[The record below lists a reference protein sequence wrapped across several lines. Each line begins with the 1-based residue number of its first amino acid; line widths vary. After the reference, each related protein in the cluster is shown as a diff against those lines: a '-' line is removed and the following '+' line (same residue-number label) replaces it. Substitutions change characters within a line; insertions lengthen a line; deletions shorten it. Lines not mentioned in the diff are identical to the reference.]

1 MKNCSFLGC
10 EEEESLPFK
19 CKLCSQSFCAKHR
32 LPEQH
37 DCPRIGIYQTDEY
50 KQAKVSIKQMEIE
63 KAKEKEEKKREK
75 HTQKVQFYD
84 PSKQD
89 RREGYFQPKDRFL
102 MRSAFFTLLEF
113 RHNYL
118 TIIIST
124 VIVATLMSINIIV
137 ETALNKSIGFS
148 TDFLWTF
155 LTTFFGVIFIYGGHE
170 IAHVLI
176 AKKLKVRHGHVLWV
190 QGILLG
196 LLSIILPFLVFPSY
210 LIFKENDSKT
220 REKGLAALAGVIW
233 MMVCQIF
240 LLFAI
245 GFEIFSSSILY
256 GLYNL
261 PYLFMFYLIFNLIP
275 FGLTDGRYISNWNR
289 RTLWIILGINIL
301 LLISVFVVTSLV

>member
-63 KAKEKEEKKREK
+63 KTKEKEEKKGKKR
-75 HTQKVQFYD
+75 TQKVQFYD
-84 PSKQD
+84 PSVQD
-89 RREGYFQPKDRFL
+89 RREDYFQPRDKFL
-102 MRSAFFTLLEF
+102 MRSSFFKLFEF
-113 RHNYL
+113 RHNSL
-118 TIIIST
+118 NI
-124 VIVATLMSINIIV
+124 IVATAIVAVLMSLNLIVNTAINQTI
-137 ETALNKSIGFS
+137 SFS
-148 TDFLWTF
+148 PDFLWTF

-170 IAHVLI
+170 VAHVI
-176 AKKLKVRHGHVLWV
+176 TAKKLKIRHGHVLWI

-196 LLSIILPFLVFPSY
+196 LLSIVLPFLVFPSY
-210 LIFKENDSKT
+210 LVFKEDGSKR
-220 REKGLAALAGVIW
+220 REEGLAALAGVIW

-245 GFEIFSSSILY
+245 GFKIFNDPVLY

-301 LLISVFVVTSLV
+301 MLIAMFVVTALF

>member
-10 EEEESLPFK
+10 DEEESLPFK

-50 KQAKVSIKQMEIE
+50 KQAKVSMKQVEIE
-63 KAKEKEEKKREK
+63 KSKEKEKRKRSKRKE
-75 HTQKVQFYD
+75 KVQFYD
-84 PSKQD
+84 PTNQD
-89 RREGYFQPKDRFL
+89 RREGYFQPRDRFL
-102 MRSAFFTLLEF
+102 MRSSFFTLFEF
-113 RHNYL
+113 RQNVL
-118 TIIIST
+118 NVLVST
-124 VIVATLMSINIIV
+124 AIVAVLMSLNIIV
-137 ETALNKSIGFS
+137 STAINQTISFS
-148 TDFLWTF
+148 PEFLWTF

-170 IAHVLI
+170 VAHVI
-176 AKKLKVRHGHVLWV
+176 TAKKLKVRHGHVLWI

-196 LLSIILPFLVFPSY
+196 LLSIVLPFLVFPSY
-210 LIFKENDSKT
+210 LVFKEDGSKR
-220 REKGLAALAGVIW
+220 REEGLAALAGVIW

-245 GFEIFSSSILY
+245 GFRIFSDPILY

-301 LLISVFVVTSLV
+301 MLIAMFVVTALF

>member
-1 MKNCSFLGC
+1 MKNCSYVGC
-10 EEEESLPFK
+10 EAEESLPFK
-19 CKLCSQSFCAKHR
+19 CKLCSQNFCAKHR

-37 DCPRIGIYQTDEY
+37 DCPRIGVYQTDEY
-50 KQAKVSIKQMEIE
+50 KKSKISSKQVERERLIE
-63 KAKEKEEKKREK
+63 KEKKKRSK
-75 HTQKVQFYD
+75 RSQKVQFYD
-84 PSKQD
+84 PSEQD

-102 MRSAFFTLLEF
+102 MRSSFFTLFEF
-113 RHNYL
+113 RQNSL
-118 TIIIST
+118 NIIVST
-124 VIVATLMSINIIV
+124 AIVAILMSINLIV
-137 ETALNKSIGFS
+137 NTAINKSISFS
-148 TDFLWTF
+148 PDFLWTF

-170 IAHVLI
+170 LAHVI
-176 AKKLKVRHGHVLWV
+176 TANKLKVRHGHVLWI

-210 LIFKENDSKT
+210 LIFKENESKT

-245 GFEIFSSSILY
+245 GFKIFSSHILY

-289 RTLWIILGINIL
+289 RILWIILGINIL
-301 LLISVFVVTSLV
+301 LLIAVFVVTALI